1 MEVDYISVRFKD
13 NHSKRWDGKEVEV
26 PGKTVVR
33 LGEWTAEGLE
43 RGQVHW
49 PGKGGKS
56 RGKIWKCV
64 VLAPVTSD
72 LEADD
77 VTVPTTSRPSRGKY
91 TLVEGM
97 ETIMPGTCTNYYV

>member
-1 MEVDYISVRFKD
+1 
-13 NHSKRWDGKEVEV
+13 
-26 PGKTVVR
+26 
-33 LGEWTAEGLE
+33 
-43 RGQVHW
+43 
-49 PGKGGKS
+49 KS

-72 LEADD
+72 PEADD

-97 ETIMPGTCTNYYV
+97 ETIMPATISQMKDEIKKMENRVGELVASAVSSAVSSAIRPLATQLRAVRML